1 MWLCLKKSCA
11 THPAGLIIKSVSAYN
26 IRARHWV
33 AQGQPFWFFLHLS
46 AKCMHAAMRG
56 STGAPL
62 LPNVSP
68 HRCEAPLLLSC
79 PNPSLLQWGRGKI
92 HLPFRILHATGQSHE
107 DKPAHV
113 WYSPHFCV
121 IRHGQT
127 RHGYMEV
134 QYPSCPHWRSRQ
146 AVQLTNHHEWGKWML
161 VLKCLLCQQQ
171 ELVDLKGLS

>member
-26 IRARHWV
+26 IRARDWV
-33 AQGQPFWFFLHLS
+33 ARGQPFWFFLHLS
-46 AKCMHAAMRG
+46 AKCMHATMRG

-92 HLPFRILHATGQSHE
+92 NLPFRILHATGQSHE

-134 QYPSCPHWRSRQ
+134 QYPSCSHWRSRQ
-146 AVQLTNHHEWGKWML
+146 AV
-161 VLKCLLCQQQ
+161 
-171 ELVDLKGLS
+171 